1 MTIAQYFQNV
11 KNLCAE
17 ISELDPD
24 EPIKEARMRRYLIRG
39 IKKEYTPFLTSI
51 QGWSNQPNI
60 IELENLLTNQEALV
74 MQMAKTSIS
83 ENDEVLFARKQ
94 RHHTYNNKSWK
105 ANNPKRAADWKRSS
119 NSEEHRSWPGKNFNQ
134 KERNSDNSQY
144 EARKKII
151 CNRCGKPG
159 HIKKF
164 CRSRFVE
171 GNASVSQNEEH
182 SDDWGTC
189 LSTET
194 TNLKNFIQESTLTS
208 LDKGNVEEGFA
219 TIDYSKDWIIDSG
232 CSHHLTGNDSLLSQQ
247 KEYIGNKAIV
257 TADNSI
263 HPVEKEGNIKV
274 KAVQGPVNLTSVYH
288 VPGMTKNLISVSQLT
303 NSGRYVL
310 FGPND
315 FKILENVKSID
326 GNTVL
331 SGKRVNSLYVL
342 SANEAFVEKTS
353 RQDKASLWHC
363 PLAHVS
369 YEKLKNISANNI
381 VNGLPNL
388 GN

>member
-1 MTIAQYFQNV
+1 M
-11 KNLCAE
+11 
-17 ISELDPD
+17 
-24 EPIKEARMRRYLIRG
+24 
-39 IKKEYTPFLTSI
+39 
-51 QGWSNQPNI
+51 
-60 IELENLLTNQEALV
+60 
-74 MQMAKTSIS
+74 
-83 ENDEVLFARKQ
+83 
-94 RHHTYNNKSWK
+94 
-105 ANNPKRAADWKRSS
+105 
-119 NSEEHRSWPGKNFNQ
+119 
-134 KERNSDNSQY
+134 
-144 EARKKII
+144 
-151 CNRCGKPG
+151 
-159 HIKKF
+159 
-164 CRSRFVE
+164 
-171 GNASVSQNEEH
+171 
-182 SDDWGTC
+182 
-189 LSTET
+189 
-194 TNLKNFIQESTLTS
+194 
-208 LDKGNVEEGFA
+208 
-219 TIDYSKDWIIDSG
+219 
-232 CSHHLTGNDSLLSQQ
+232 
-247 KEYIGNKAIV
+247 

-263 HPVEKEGNIKV
+263 HPVEKEGNVKV

-288 VPGMTKNLISVSQLT
+288 VSGMTKNLISVSQLT

-363 PLAHVS
+363 RLAHVS